1 MLYTAALLSAAML
14 LAGCYSTDT
23 DDDLLSTATLISIY
37 PSTVSVGSAAA
48 TQNVVVTLAPKSKR
62 NLDWSCSVQSAWVTA
77 VREKVPGE
85 STGTVYEDAVVLA
98 FLENTAY
105 KRQTTLTITA
115 SDGTVLEVP
124 VVQKGIYADA
134 YVKAAPESLTFM
146 AENPQPA
153 AVAIDTNMDTFAA
166 VSDSDWCTVVD
177 NGDGTI
183 TVTCTEYG
191 DNTAD
196 RTAEITVTA
205 GTPDTSEARTVIPVT
220 QLRKDVYCYLYG
232 SGVPKYPTREK
243 WGQMTKLSD
252 RVYVDSVY
260 VKNGRFSVY
269 TTEGDTYHLDGAGN
283 LSAAE
288 TDLTV
293 DVAGLRI
300 VTLNLNEKT
309 YSIER
314 ITTPN
319 CLPDSEVA
327 KYATSTYTANG
338 RTKVWM
344 RAGLDWNGGENIGG
358 IKLGSRMVSDA
369 NNVGGYTS
377 NVSSYETVRVS
388 DYDEVESGG
397 KAQGE
402 VEMSAKYGRI
412 YTLTEF
418 LTGTPKAAVELARLL
433 TDWPAEY
440 RPGSTFVDAVGTQI
454 TARVFKSAEMKA
466 VTDDERF
473 FAENPALSAQIQG
486 ICPYGWH
493 IANFRDWYD
502 LAYAALEASRGDG
515 TYPVR
520 EEMLTIAKLVATNAN
535 NVAPWLRTQEG
546 WNSTPARAAGA
557 DAFDFN
563 LYPTGWRL
571 NKNGYGQY
579 GDTAHSWVPLIG
591 SSAKK
596 TWRLNNVKAT
606 SNYWFNDNLD
616 AGNPAVGIRC
626 VKNYKVKK

>member
-85 STGTVYEDAVVLA
+85 STGTVYEDAVVLV

-440 RPGSTFVDAVGTQI
+440 RPGSTFVDAVGNDI
-454 TARVFKSAEMKA
+454 PVSSVKSLASA
-466 VTDDERF
+466 DF
-473 FAENPALSAQIQG
+473 ENTPSLSMQIQG

-493 IANFRDWYD
+493 VANVQDFYD
-502 LAYAALEASRGDG
+502 MLCAAAAAKGVTPNPLSAMIGKWSVPDVLRSAEGWSAAPTRHAAADAFGFDFFPQGRRLFKSGYQYYASRGEMFICHPGGLSSGVYQCWRINALTNNAADLTVST
-515 TYPVR
+515 TYN
-520 EEMLTIAKLVATNAN
+520 I
-535 NVAPWLRTQEG
+535 
-546 WNSTPARAAGA
+546 
-557 DAFDFN
+557 
-563 LYPTGWRL
+563 
-571 NKNGYGQY
+571 
-579 GDTAHSWVPLIG
+579 GDC
-591 SSAKK
+591 SA
-596 TWRLNNVKAT
+596 
-606 SNYWFNDNLD
+606 SF
-616 AGNPAVGIRC
+616 RC
-626 VKNYKVKK
+626 FKNYENF

>member
-85 STGTVYEDAVVLA
+85 STGTVYEDAVVLV

-433 TDWPAEY
+433 TDWPAQY
-440 RPGSTFVDAVGTQI
+440 RPGSTFVDAVGNDI
-454 TARVFKSAEMKA
+454 PVSSVKSLASA
-466 VTDDERF
+466 DF
-473 FAENPALSAQIQG
+473 ENTPSLSMQIQG

-493 IANFRDWYD
+493 VANVQDFYD
-502 LAYAALEASRGDG
+502 MLCAAAAAKGVTPNPLSAMIGKWSVPDVLRSAEGWSAAPTRHAAADAFGFDFFPQGRRLFKSRYQYYASRGEMFICHPGGLSSGVYQCWRINALTNNAADLTVST
-515 TYPVR
+515 TYN
-520 EEMLTIAKLVATNAN
+520 I
-535 NVAPWLRTQEG
+535 
-546 WNSTPARAAGA
+546 
-557 DAFDFN
+557 
-563 LYPTGWRL
+563 
-571 NKNGYGQY
+571 
-579 GDTAHSWVPLIG
+579 GDC
-591 SSAKK
+591 SA
-596 TWRLNNVKAT
+596 
-606 SNYWFNDNLD
+606 SF
-616 AGNPAVGIRC
+616 RC
-626 VKNYKVKK
+626 VKNYENF

>member
-85 STGTVYEDAVVLA
+85 STGTVYEDAVVLV

-433 TDWPAEY
+433 TDWPAQY
-440 RPGSTFVDAVGTQI
+440 RPGSTFVDAVGNDI
-454 TARVFKSAEMKA
+454 PVSSVKSLASA
-466 VTDDERF
+466 DF
-473 FAENPALSAQIQG
+473 ENTPSLSMQIQG

-493 IANFRDWYD
+493 VANVQDFYD
-502 LAYAALEASRGDG
+502 MLCAAAAARGVTPNPLSAMIGKWCVPDVLRSAEGWSAAPTRHAAADAFGFDFFPQGRRLFKSGYQYYASRGEMFICHPGGLSSGVYQCWRINALTNNAADLTVST
-515 TYPVR
+515 TYN
-520 EEMLTIAKLVATNAN
+520 I
-535 NVAPWLRTQEG
+535 
-546 WNSTPARAAGA
+546 
-557 DAFDFN
+557 
-563 LYPTGWRL
+563 
-571 NKNGYGQY
+571 
-579 GDTAHSWVPLIG
+579 GDC
-591 SSAKK
+591 SA
-596 TWRLNNVKAT
+596 
-606 SNYWFNDNLD
+606 SF
-616 AGNPAVGIRC
+616 RC
-626 VKNYKVKK
+626 VKNYENF

>member
-205 GTPDTSEARTVIPVT
+205 GTPDTSEARMVIPVT

-377 NVSSYETVRVS
+377 NLSSYETVRVS

-440 RPGSTFVDAVGTQI
+440 RPGSTFVDAVGNDI
-454 TARVFKSAEMKA
+454 PVSSVKSLASA
-466 VTDDERF
+466 DF
-473 FAENPALSAQIQG
+473 ENTPSLSMQIQG

-493 IANFRDWYD
+493 VANVQDFYD
-502 LAYAALEASRGDG
+502 MLCAAAAAKGVTPNPLSAMIGKWSVPDVLRSAEGWSAAPTRHAAADAFGFDFFPQGRRLFKSGYQYYASRGEMFICHPGGLSSGVYQCWRINALTNNAADLTVST
-515 TYPVR
+515 TYN
-520 EEMLTIAKLVATNAN
+520 I
-535 NVAPWLRTQEG
+535 
-546 WNSTPARAAGA
+546 
-557 DAFDFN
+557 
-563 LYPTGWRL
+563 
-571 NKNGYGQY
+571 
-579 GDTAHSWVPLIG
+579 GDC
-591 SSAKK
+591 SA
-596 TWRLNNVKAT
+596 
-606 SNYWFNDNLD
+606 SF
-616 AGNPAVGIRC
+616 RC
-626 VKNYKVKK
+626 VKNYENF

>member
-1 MLYTAALLSAAML
+1 MLYTAALFSAAML

-440 RPGSTFVDAVGTQI
+440 RPGSTFVDAVGNDI
-454 TARVFKSAEMKA
+454 PVSSVKSLASA
-466 VTDDERF
+466 DF
-473 FAENPALSAQIQG
+473 ENTPSLSMQIQG

-493 IANFRDWYD
+493 VANVQDFYD
-502 LAYAALEASRGDG
+502 MLCAAAAAKGVTPNPLSAMIGKWSVPDVLRSAEGWSAAPTRHAAADAFGFDFFPQGRRLFKSGYQYYASRGEMFICHPGGLSSGVYQCWRINALTNNAADLTVST
-515 TYPVR
+515 TYN
-520 EEMLTIAKLVATNAN
+520 I
-535 NVAPWLRTQEG
+535 
-546 WNSTPARAAGA
+546 
-557 DAFDFN
+557 
-563 LYPTGWRL
+563 
-571 NKNGYGQY
+571 
-579 GDTAHSWVPLIG
+579 GDC
-591 SSAKK
+591 SA
-596 TWRLNNVKAT
+596 
-606 SNYWFNDNLD
+606 SF
-616 AGNPAVGIRC
+616 RC
-626 VKNYKVKK
+626 VKNYENF

>member
-300 VTLNLNEKT
+300 VTLNLTEKT

-377 NVSSYETVRVS
+377 NLSSYETVRVS

-440 RPGSTFVDAVGTQI
+440 RPGSTFVDAVGNDI
-454 TARVFKSAEMKA
+454 PVSSVKSLASA
-466 VTDDERF
+466 DF
-473 FAENPALSAQIQG
+473 ENTPSLSMQIQG

-493 IANFRDWYD
+493 VANVQDFYD
-502 LAYAALEASRGDG
+502 MLCAAAAAKGVTPNPLSAMIGKWSVPDVLRSAEGWSAAPTRHAAADAFGFDFFPQGRRLFKSGYQYYASRGEMFICHPGGLSSGVYQCWRINALTNNAADLTVST
-515 TYPVR
+515 TYN
-520 EEMLTIAKLVATNAN
+520 I
-535 NVAPWLRTQEG
+535 
-546 WNSTPARAAGA
+546 
-557 DAFDFN
+557 
-563 LYPTGWRL
+563 
-571 NKNGYGQY
+571 
-579 GDTAHSWVPLIG
+579 GDC
-591 SSAKK
+591 SA
-596 TWRLNNVKAT
+596 
-606 SNYWFNDNLD
+606 SF
-616 AGNPAVGIRC
+616 RC
-626 VKNYKVKK
+626 VKNYENF

>member
-85 STGTVYEDAVVLA
+85 STGTVYEDAVVLV

-377 NVSSYETVRVS
+377 NLSSYETVRVS

-440 RPGSTFVDAVGTQI
+440 RPGSTFVDAVGNDI
-454 TARVFKSAEMKA
+454 PVSSVKSLASA
-466 VTDDERF
+466 DF
-473 FAENPALSAQIQG
+473 ENTPSLSMQIQG

-493 IANFRDWYD
+493 VANVQDFYD
-502 LAYAALEASRGDG
+502 MLCAAAAAKGVTPNPLSAMIGKWSVPDVLRSAEGWSAAPTRHAAADAFGFDFFPQGRRLFKSGYQYYASRGEMFICHPGGLSSGVYQCWRINALTNNAADLTVST
-515 TYPVR
+515 TYN
-520 EEMLTIAKLVATNAN
+520 I
-535 NVAPWLRTQEG
+535 
-546 WNSTPARAAGA
+546 
-557 DAFDFN
+557 
-563 LYPTGWRL
+563 
-571 NKNGYGQY
+571 
-579 GDTAHSWVPLIG
+579 GDC
-591 SSAKK
+591 SA
-596 TWRLNNVKAT
+596 
-606 SNYWFNDNLD
+606 SF
-616 AGNPAVGIRC
+616 RC
-626 VKNYKVKK
+626 VKNYENF

>member
-433 TDWPAEY
+433 TDWPAQY
-440 RPGSTFVDAVGTQI
+440 RPGSTFVDAVGNDI
-454 TARVFKSAEMKA
+454 PVSSVKSLASA
-466 VTDDERF
+466 DF
-473 FAENPALSAQIQG
+473 ENTPSLSMQIQG

-493 IANFRDWYD
+493 VANVQDFYD
-502 LAYAALEASRGDG
+502 MLCAAAAAKGVTPNPLSAMIGQWSVPDVLRSAEGWSAAPTRHAAADAFGFDFFPQGRRLFKSGYQYYASRGEMFICHPGGLSSGVYQCWRINALTNNAADLTVST
-515 TYPVR
+515 TYN
-520 EEMLTIAKLVATNAN
+520 I
-535 NVAPWLRTQEG
+535 
-546 WNSTPARAAGA
+546 
-557 DAFDFN
+557 
-563 LYPTGWRL
+563 
-571 NKNGYGQY
+571 
-579 GDTAHSWVPLIG
+579 GDC
-591 SSAKK
+591 SA
-596 TWRLNNVKAT
+596 
-606 SNYWFNDNLD
+606 SF
-616 AGNPAVGIRC
+616 RC
-626 VKNYKVKK
+626 VKNYENF

>member
-243 WGQMTKLSD
+243 WGQMTQLSD
-252 RVYVDSVY
+252 RVYVDSVS

-433 TDWPAEY
+433 TDWPAQY
-440 RPGSTFVDAVGTQI
+440 RPGSTFVDAVGNDI
-454 TARVFKSAEMKA
+454 PVSSVKSLASA
-466 VTDDERF
+466 DF
-473 FAENPALSAQIQG
+473 ENTPSLSMQIQG

-493 IANFRDWYD
+493 VANVQDFYD
-502 LAYAALEASRGDG
+502 MLCAAAAAKGVTPNPLSAMIGKWSVPDVLRSAEGWSAAPTRHAAADAFGFDFFPQGRRLFKSGYQYYASRGEMFICHPGGLSSGVYQCWRINALTNNAADLTVST
-515 TYPVR
+515 TYN
-520 EEMLTIAKLVATNAN
+520 I
-535 NVAPWLRTQEG
+535 
-546 WNSTPARAAGA
+546 
-557 DAFDFN
+557 
-563 LYPTGWRL
+563 
-571 NKNGYGQY
+571 
-579 GDTAHSWVPLIG
+579 GDC
-591 SSAKK
+591 SA
-596 TWRLNNVKAT
+596 
-606 SNYWFNDNLD
+606 SF
-616 AGNPAVGIRC
+616 RC
-626 VKNYKVKK
+626 VKNYENF

>member
-48 TQNVVVTLAPKSKR
+48 TQKVVVTLAPKSKR
-62 NLDWSCSVQSAWVTA
+62 NLDWSGSVQSAWVTA

-433 TDWPAEY
+433 TDWPAQY
-440 RPGSTFVDAVGTQI
+440 RPGSTFVDAVGNDI
-454 TARVFKSAEMKA
+454 PVSSVKSLASA
-466 VTDDERF
+466 DF
-473 FAENPALSAQIQG
+473 ENTPSLSMQIQG

-493 IANFRDWYD
+493 VANVQDFYD
-502 LAYAALEASRGDG
+502 MLCAAAAAKGVTPNPLSAMIGKWSVPDVLRSAEGWSAAPTRHAAADAFGFDFFPQGRRLFKSGYQYYASRGEMFICHPGGLSSGVYQCWRINALTNNAADLTVST
-515 TYPVR
+515 TYN
-520 EEMLTIAKLVATNAN
+520 I
-535 NVAPWLRTQEG
+535 
-546 WNSTPARAAGA
+546 
-557 DAFDFN
+557 
-563 LYPTGWRL
+563 
-571 NKNGYGQY
+571 
-579 GDTAHSWVPLIG
+579 GDC
-591 SSAKK
+591 SA
-596 TWRLNNVKAT
+596 
-606 SNYWFNDNLD
+606 SF
-616 AGNPAVGIRC
+616 RC
-626 VKNYKVKK
+626 VKNYENF

>member
-85 STGTVYEDAVVLA
+85 STGTVYEDAVVLV

-433 TDWPAEY
+433 TDWPAQY
-440 RPGSTFVDAVGTQI
+440 RPGSTFVDAVGNDI
-454 TARVFKSAEMKA
+454 PVSSVKSLASA
-466 VTDDERF
+466 DF
-473 FAENPALSAQIQG
+473 ENTPSLSMQIQG

-493 IANFRDWYD
+493 VANVQDFYD
-502 LAYAALEASRGDG
+502 MLCAAAAAKGVTPNPLSAMIGKWSVPDVLRSAEGWSAAPTRHAAADAFGFDFFPQGRRLFKSGYQYYASRGEMVICHPGGLSSGVYQCWRINALTNNAADLTVST
-515 TYPVR
+515 TYN
-520 EEMLTIAKLVATNAN
+520 I
-535 NVAPWLRTQEG
+535 
-546 WNSTPARAAGA
+546 
-557 DAFDFN
+557 
-563 LYPTGWRL
+563 
-571 NKNGYGQY
+571 
-579 GDTAHSWVPLIG
+579 GDC
-591 SSAKK
+591 SA
-596 TWRLNNVKAT
+596 
-606 SNYWFNDNLD
+606 SF
-616 AGNPAVGIRC
+616 RC
-626 VKNYKVKK
+626 VKNYENF

>member
-23 DDDLLSTATLISIY
+23 DDGLLSTATLISIY

-85 STGTVYEDAVVLA
+85 STGTVYEDAVVLV

-377 NVSSYETVRVS
+377 NVSSYETIRVS
-388 DYDEVESGG
+388 DYDEAESGG

-433 TDWPAEY
+433 TDWPAQY
-440 RPGSTFVDAVGTQI
+440 RPGSTFVDAVGNDI
-454 TARVFKSAEMKA
+454 PVSSVKSLASA
-466 VTDDERF
+466 DF
-473 FAENPALSAQIQG
+473 ENTPSLSMQIQG

-493 IANFRDWYD
+493 VANVQDFYD
-502 LAYAALEASRGDG
+502 MLCAAAAAKGVTPNPLSAMIGKWSVPDVLRSAEGWSAAPTRHAAADAFGFDFFPQGRRLFKSGYQYYASRGEMFICHPGGLSSGVYQCWRINALTNNAADLTVST
-515 TYPVR
+515 TYN
-520 EEMLTIAKLVATNAN
+520 I
-535 NVAPWLRTQEG
+535 
-546 WNSTPARAAGA
+546 
-557 DAFDFN
+557 
-563 LYPTGWRL
+563 
-571 NKNGYGQY
+571 
-579 GDTAHSWVPLIG
+579 GDC
-591 SSAKK
+591 SA
-596 TWRLNNVKAT
+596 
-606 SNYWFNDNLD
+606 SF
-616 AGNPAVGIRC
+616 RC
-626 VKNYKVKK
+626 VKNYENF

>member
-377 NVSSYETVRVS
+377 NVSSYESVRVS

-433 TDWPAEY
+433 TDWPAQY
-440 RPGSTFVDAVGTQI
+440 RPGSTFVDAVGNDI
-454 TARVFKSAEMKA
+454 PVSSVKSLASA
-466 VTDDERF
+466 DF
-473 FAENPALSAQIQG
+473 ENTPSLSMQIQG

-493 IANFRDWYD
+493 VANVQDFYD
-502 LAYAALEASRGDG
+502 MLCAAAAAKGVTPNPLSAMIGKWSVPDVLRSAEGWSAAPTRHAAADAFGFDFFPQGRRLFKSGYQYYASRGEMFICHPGGLSSGVYQCWRINALTNNAADLTVST
-515 TYPVR
+515 TYN
-520 EEMLTIAKLVATNAN
+520 I
-535 NVAPWLRTQEG
+535 
-546 WNSTPARAAGA
+546 
-557 DAFDFN
+557 
-563 LYPTGWRL
+563 
-571 NKNGYGQY
+571 
-579 GDTAHSWVPLIG
+579 GDC
-591 SSAKK
+591 SA
-596 TWRLNNVKAT
+596 
-606 SNYWFNDNLD
+606 SF
-616 AGNPAVGIRC
+616 RC
-626 VKNYKVKK
+626 VKNYENF

>member
-85 STGTVYEDAVVLA
+85 STGTVYEDAVVLV

-260 VKNGRFSVY
+260 VKNGRFWVY

-433 TDWPAEY
+433 TDWPAQY
-440 RPGSTFVDAVGTQI
+440 RPGSTFVDAVGNDI
-454 TARVFKSAEMKA
+454 PVSSVKSLASA
-466 VTDDERF
+466 DF
-473 FAENPALSAQIQG
+473 ENTPSLSMQIQG

-493 IANFRDWYD
+493 VANVQDFYD
-502 LAYAALEASRGDG
+502 MLCAAAAAKGVTPNPLSAMIGKWSVPDVLRSAEGWSAAPTRHAAADAFGFDFFPQGRRLFKSGYQYYASRGEMFICHPGGLSSGVYQCWRINALTNNAADLTVST
-515 TYPVR
+515 TYN
-520 EEMLTIAKLVATNAN
+520 I
-535 NVAPWLRTQEG
+535 
-546 WNSTPARAAGA
+546 
-557 DAFDFN
+557 
-563 LYPTGWRL
+563 
-571 NKNGYGQY
+571 
-579 GDTAHSWVPLIG
+579 GDC
-591 SSAKK
+591 SA
-596 TWRLNNVKAT
+596 
-606 SNYWFNDNLD
+606 SF
-616 AGNPAVGIRC
+616 RC
-626 VKNYKVKK
+626 VKNYENF

>member
-1 MLYTAALLSAAML
+1 MKINCYIALVAAALACACNP
-14 LAGCYSTDT
+14 LADT
-23 DDDLLSTATLISIY
+23 DDMDNNVQATRIAFS
-37 PSTVSVGSAAA
+37 PE
-48 TQNVVVTLAPKSKR
+48 VVTLDNAGRNAEEDQGQNVIVTLNPKARRSMA
-62 NLDWSCSVQSAWVTA
+62 WSAETDKTETWCTLTECSVTDADGVTHRGFRITA
-77 VREKVPGE
+77 
-85 STGTVYEDAVVLA
+85 T
-98 FLENTAY
+98 ENTAY

-388 DYDEVESGG
+388 DYDEAESGG

-433 TDWPAEY
+433 TDWPAQY
-440 RPGSTFVDAVGTQI
+440 RPGSTFVDAVGNDI
-454 TARVFKSAEMKA
+454 PVSSVKSLASA
-466 VTDDERF
+466 DF
-473 FAENPALSAQIQG
+473 ENTPSLSMQIQG

-493 IANFRDWYD
+493 VANVQDFYD
-502 LAYAALEASRGDG
+502 MLCAAAAAKGVTPNPLSAMIGKWSVPDVLRSAEGWSAAPTRHAAADAFGFDFFPQGRRLFKSGYQYYASRGEMFICHPGGLSSGVYQCWRINALTNNAADLTVST
-515 TYPVR
+515 TYN
-520 EEMLTIAKLVATNAN
+520 I
-535 NVAPWLRTQEG
+535 
-546 WNSTPARAAGA
+546 
-557 DAFDFN
+557 
-563 LYPTGWRL
+563 
-571 NKNGYGQY
+571 
-579 GDTAHSWVPLIG
+579 GDC
-591 SSAKK
+591 SA
-596 TWRLNNVKAT
+596 
-606 SNYWFNDNLD
+606 SF
-616 AGNPAVGIRC
+616 RC
-626 VKNYKVKK
+626 VKNYENF

>member
-48 TQNVVVTLAPKSKR
+48 TQTVVVTLAPKSKR

-85 STGTVYEDAVVLA
+85 STGTVYEDAVVLV

-433 TDWPAEY
+433 TDWPAQY
-440 RPGSTFVDAVGTQI
+440 RPGSTFVDAVGNDI
-454 TARVFKSAEMKA
+454 PVSSVKSLASA
-466 VTDDERF
+466 DF
-473 FAENPALSAQIQG
+473 ENTPSLSMQIQG

-493 IANFRDWYD
+493 VANVQDFYD
-502 LAYAALEASRGDG
+502 MLCAAAAAKGVTPNPLSAMIGKWSVPDVLRSAEGWSAAPTRHAAADAFGFDFFPQGRRLFKSGYQYYASRGEMFICHPGGLSSGVYQCWRINALTNNAADLTVST
-515 TYPVR
+515 TYN
-520 EEMLTIAKLVATNAN
+520 I
-535 NVAPWLRTQEG
+535 
-546 WNSTPARAAGA
+546 
-557 DAFDFN
+557 
-563 LYPTGWRL
+563 
-571 NKNGYGQY
+571 
-579 GDTAHSWVPLIG
+579 GDC
-591 SSAKK
+591 SA
-596 TWRLNNVKAT
+596 
-606 SNYWFNDNLD
+606 SF
-616 AGNPAVGIRC
+616 RC
-626 VKNYKVKK
+626 VKNYENF

>member
-1 MLYTAALLSAAML
+1 MKTLRMLYTAALLSAAML

-288 TDLTV
+288 IDLTV

-440 RPGSTFVDAVGTQI
+440 RPGSTFVDAVGNDI
-454 TARVFKSAEMKA
+454 PVSSVKSLASA
-466 VTDDERF
+466 DF
-473 FAENPALSAQIQG
+473 ENTPSLSMQIQG

-493 IANFRDWYD
+493 VANVQDFYD
-502 LAYAALEASRGDG
+502 MLCAAAAAKGVTPNPLSAMIGKWSVPDVLRSAEGWSAAPTRHAAADAFGFDFFPQGRRLFKSGYQYYASRGEMFICHPGGLSSGVYQCWRINALTNNAADLTVST
-515 TYPVR
+515 TYN
-520 EEMLTIAKLVATNAN
+520 I
-535 NVAPWLRTQEG
+535 
-546 WNSTPARAAGA
+546 
-557 DAFDFN
+557 
-563 LYPTGWRL
+563 
-571 NKNGYGQY
+571 
-579 GDTAHSWVPLIG
+579 GDC
-591 SSAKK
+591 SA
-596 TWRLNNVKAT
+596 
-606 SNYWFNDNLD
+606 SF
-616 AGNPAVGIRC
+616 RC
-626 VKNYKVKK
+626 VKNYENF

>member
-37 PSTVSVGSAAA
+37 PSTVSVGSAA

-85 STGTVYEDAVVLA
+85 STGTVYEDAVVLV

-433 TDWPAEY
+433 TDWPAQY
-440 RPGSTFVDAVGTQI
+440 RPGSTFVDAVGNDI
-454 TARVFKSAEMKA
+454 PVSSVKSLASA
-466 VTDDERF
+466 DF
-473 FAENPALSAQIQG
+473 ENTPSLSMQIQG

-493 IANFRDWYD
+493 VANVQDFYD
-502 LAYAALEASRGDG
+502 MLCAAAAAKGVTPNPLSAMIGKWCVPDVLRSAEGWSAAPTRHAAADAFGFDFFPQGRRLFKSGYQYYASRGEMFICHPGGLSSGVYQCWRINALTNNAADLTVST
-515 TYPVR
+515 TYN
-520 EEMLTIAKLVATNAN
+520 I
-535 NVAPWLRTQEG
+535 
-546 WNSTPARAAGA
+546 
-557 DAFDFN
+557 
-563 LYPTGWRL
+563 
-571 NKNGYGQY
+571 
-579 GDTAHSWVPLIG
+579 GDC
-591 SSAKK
+591 SA
-596 TWRLNNVKAT
+596 
-606 SNYWFNDNLD
+606 SF
-616 AGNPAVGIRC
+616 RC
-626 VKNYKVKK
+626 VKNYENF

>member
-85 STGTVYEDAVVLA
+85 STGTVYEDAVVLV

-153 AVAIDTNMDTFAA
+153 AVAIDTNIDTFAA

-388 DYDEVESGG
+388 DYDEAESGG

-433 TDWPAEY
+433 TDWPAQY
-440 RPGSTFVDAVGTQI
+440 RPGSTFVDAVGNDI
-454 TARVFKSAEMKA
+454 PVSSVKSLASA
-466 VTDDERF
+466 DF
-473 FAENPALSAQIQG
+473 ENTPSLSMQIQG

-493 IANFRDWYD
+493 VANVQDFYD
-502 LAYAALEASRGDG
+502 MLCAAAAAKGVTPNPLSAMIGKWSVPDVLRSAEGWSAAPTRHAAADAFGFDFFPQGRRLFKSGYQYYASRGEMFICHPGGLSSGVYQCWRINALTNNAADLTVST
-515 TYPVR
+515 TYN
-520 EEMLTIAKLVATNAN
+520 I
-535 NVAPWLRTQEG
+535 
-546 WNSTPARAAGA
+546 
-557 DAFDFN
+557 
-563 LYPTGWRL
+563 
-571 NKNGYGQY
+571 
-579 GDTAHSWVPLIG
+579 GDC
-591 SSAKK
+591 SA
-596 TWRLNNVKAT
+596 
-606 SNYWFNDNLD
+606 SF
-616 AGNPAVGIRC
+616 RC
-626 VKNYKVKK
+626 VKNYENF

>member
-85 STGTVYEDAVVLA
+85 STGTVYEDAVVLV

-397 KAQGE
+397 KALGE

-433 TDWPAEY
+433 TDWPAQY
-440 RPGSTFVDAVGTQI
+440 RPGSTFVDAVGNDI
-454 TARVFKSAEMKA
+454 PVSSVKSLASA
-466 VTDDERF
+466 DF
-473 FAENPALSAQIQG
+473 ENTPSLSMQIQG

-493 IANFRDWYD
+493 VANVQDFYD
-502 LAYAALEASRGDG
+502 MLCAAAAAKGVTPNPLSAMIGKWSVPDVLRSAEGWSAAPTRHAAADAFGFDFFPQGRRLFKSGYQYYASRGEMFICHPGGLSSGVYQCWRINALTNNAADLTVST
-515 TYPVR
+515 TYN
-520 EEMLTIAKLVATNAN
+520 I
-535 NVAPWLRTQEG
+535 
-546 WNSTPARAAGA
+546 
-557 DAFDFN
+557 
-563 LYPTGWRL
+563 
-571 NKNGYGQY
+571 
-579 GDTAHSWVPLIG
+579 GDW
-591 SSAKK
+591 SA
-596 TWRLNNVKAT
+596 
-606 SNYWFNDNLD
+606 SF
-616 AGNPAVGIRC
+616 RC
-626 VKNYKVKK
+626 VKNYENF

>member
-300 VTLNLNEKT
+300 VTLTLNEKT

-440 RPGSTFVDAVGTQI
+440 RPGSTFVDAVGNDI
-454 TARVFKSAEMKA
+454 PVSSVKSLASA
-466 VTDDERF
+466 DF
-473 FAENPALSAQIQG
+473 ENTPSLSMQIQG

-493 IANFRDWYD
+493 VANVQDFYD
-502 LAYAALEASRGDG
+502 MLCAAAAAKGVTPNPLSAMIGKWSVPDVLRSAEGWSAAPTRHAAADAFGFDFFPQGRRLFKSGYQYYASRGEMFICHPGGLSSGVYQCWRINALTNNAADLTVST
-515 TYPVR
+515 TYN
-520 EEMLTIAKLVATNAN
+520 I
-535 NVAPWLRTQEG
+535 
-546 WNSTPARAAGA
+546 
-557 DAFDFN
+557 
-563 LYPTGWRL
+563 
-571 NKNGYGQY
+571 
-579 GDTAHSWVPLIG
+579 GDC
-591 SSAKK
+591 SA
-596 TWRLNNVKAT
+596 
-606 SNYWFNDNLD
+606 SF
-616 AGNPAVGIRC
+616 RC
-626 VKNYKVKK
+626 VKNYENF

>member
-440 RPGSTFVDAVGTQI
+440 RPGSTFVDAVGNDI
-454 TARVFKSAEMKA
+454 PVSSVKSLASA
-466 VTDDERF
+466 DF
-473 FAENPALSAQIQG
+473 ENTPSLSMQIQG

-493 IANFRDWYD
+493 VANVQDFYD
-502 LAYAALEASRGDG
+502 MLCAAAAAKGVTPNPLSAMIGKWSVPDVLRSAEGWSAAPTRHAAADAFGFDFFPQGRRLFKSGYQYYASRGEMFICHPGGLSSGVYQCWRINALTDNAADLTVST
-515 TYPVR
+515 TYN
-520 EEMLTIAKLVATNAN
+520 I
-535 NVAPWLRTQEG
+535 
-546 WNSTPARAAGA
+546 
-557 DAFDFN
+557 
-563 LYPTGWRL
+563 
-571 NKNGYGQY
+571 
-579 GDTAHSWVPLIG
+579 GDC
-591 SSAKK
+591 SA
-596 TWRLNNVKAT
+596 
-606 SNYWFNDNLD
+606 SF
-616 AGNPAVGIRC
+616 RC
-626 VKNYKVKK
+626 VKNYENF

>member
-14 LAGCYSTDT
+14 LASCYSTDT

-85 STGTVYEDAVVLA
+85 STGTVYEDAVVLV

-433 TDWPAEY
+433 TDWPAQY
-440 RPGSTFVDAVGTQI
+440 RPGSTFVDAVGNDI
-454 TARVFKSAEMKA
+454 PVSSVKSLASA
-466 VTDDERF
+466 DF
-473 FAENPALSAQIQG
+473 ENTPSLSMQIQG

-493 IANFRDWYD
+493 VANVQDFYD
-502 LAYAALEASRGDG
+502 MLCAAAAAKGVTPNPLSAMIGKWSVPDVLRSAEGWSAAPTRHAAADAFGFDFFPQGRRLFKSGYQYYASRGEMFICHPGGLSSGVYQCWRINALTNNAADLTVST
-515 TYPVR
+515 TYN
-520 EEMLTIAKLVATNAN
+520 I
-535 NVAPWLRTQEG
+535 
-546 WNSTPARAAGA
+546 
-557 DAFDFN
+557 
-563 LYPTGWRL
+563 
-571 NKNGYGQY
+571 
-579 GDTAHSWVPLIG
+579 GDC
-591 SSAKK
+591 SA
-596 TWRLNNVKAT
+596 
-606 SNYWFNDNLD
+606 SF
-616 AGNPAVGIRC
+616 RC
-626 VKNYKVKK
+626 VKNYENF

>member
-14 LAGCYSTDT
+14 LAGCYSTDI

-62 NLDWSCSVQSAWVTA
+62 NQDWSCSVQSAWVTA

-85 STGTVYEDAVVLA
+85 STGTVYEDAVVLV

-134 YVKAAPESLTFM
+134 YVKVAPESLTFM

-440 RPGSTFVDAVGTQI
+440 RPGSTFVDAVGNDI
-454 TARVFKSAEMKA
+454 PVSSVKSLASA
-466 VTDDERF
+466 DF
-473 FAENPALSAQIQG
+473 ENTPSLSMQIQG

-493 IANFRDWYD
+493 VANVQDFYD
-502 LAYAALEASRGDG
+502 MLCAAAAAKGVTPNPLSAMIGKWCVPDVLRSAEGWSAAPTRHAAADAFGFDFFPQGRRLFKSGYQYYASRGEMFICHPGGLSSGVYQCWRINALTNNAADLTVST
-515 TYPVR
+515 TYN
-520 EEMLTIAKLVATNAN
+520 I
-535 NVAPWLRTQEG
+535 
-546 WNSTPARAAGA
+546 
-557 DAFDFN
+557 
-563 LYPTGWRL
+563 
-571 NKNGYGQY
+571 
-579 GDTAHSWVPLIG
+579 GDC
-591 SSAKK
+591 SA
-596 TWRLNNVKAT
+596 
-606 SNYWFNDNLD
+606 SF
-616 AGNPAVGIRC
+616 RC
-626 VKNYKVKK
+626 VKNYENF

>member
-98 FLENTAY
+98 FLETTAY

-433 TDWPAEY
+433 TDWPAQY
-440 RPGSTFVDAVGTQI
+440 RPGSTFVDAVGNDI
-454 TARVFKSAEMKA
+454 PVSSVKSLASA
-466 VTDDERF
+466 DF
-473 FAENPALSAQIQG
+473 ENTPSLSMQIQG

-493 IANFRDWYD
+493 VANVQDFYD
-502 LAYAALEASRGDG
+502 MLCAAAAAKGVTPNPLSAMIGKWSVPDVLRSAEGWSAAPTRHAAADAFGFDFFPQGRRLFKSGYQYYASRGEMFICHPGGLSSGVYQCWRINALTNNAADLTVST
-515 TYPVR
+515 TYN
-520 EEMLTIAKLVATNAN
+520 I
-535 NVAPWLRTQEG
+535 
-546 WNSTPARAAGA
+546 
-557 DAFDFN
+557 
-563 LYPTGWRL
+563 
-571 NKNGYGQY
+571 
-579 GDTAHSWVPLIG
+579 GDC
-591 SSAKK
+591 SA
-596 TWRLNNVKAT
+596 
-606 SNYWFNDNLD
+606 SF
-616 AGNPAVGIRC
+616 RC
-626 VKNYKVKK
+626 VKNYENF

>member
-412 YTLTEF
+412 YALTEF

-440 RPGSTFVDAVGTQI
+440 RPGSTFVDAVGNDI
-454 TARVFKSAEMKA
+454 PVSSVKSLASA
-466 VTDDERF
+466 DF
-473 FAENPALSAQIQG
+473 ENTPSLSMQIQG

-493 IANFRDWYD
+493 VANVQDFYD
-502 LAYAALEASRGDG
+502 MLCAAAAAKGVTPNPLSAMIGKWSVPDVLRSAEGWSAAPTRHAAADAFGFDFFPQGRRLFKSGYQYYASRGEMFICHPGGLSSGVYQCWRINALTNNAADLTVST
-515 TYPVR
+515 TYN
-520 EEMLTIAKLVATNAN
+520 I
-535 NVAPWLRTQEG
+535 
-546 WNSTPARAAGA
+546 
-557 DAFDFN
+557 
-563 LYPTGWRL
+563 
-571 NKNGYGQY
+571 
-579 GDTAHSWVPLIG
+579 GDC
-591 SSAKK
+591 SA
-596 TWRLNNVKAT
+596 
-606 SNYWFNDNLD
+606 SF
-616 AGNPAVGIRC
+616 RC
-626 VKNYKVKK
+626 VKNYENF

>member
-85 STGTVYEDAVVLA
+85 STGTVYEDAVVLV

-433 TDWPAEY
+433 TDWPAQY
-440 RPGSTFVDAVGTQI
+440 RPGSTFVDAVGNDI
-454 TARVFKSAEMKA
+454 PVSSVKSLASA
-466 VTDDERF
+466 DF
-473 FAENPALSAQIQG
+473 ENTPSLSMQIQG

-493 IANFRDWYD
+493 VANVQDFYD
-502 LAYAALEASRGDG
+502 MLCAAAAAKGVTPNPLSAMIGKWSVPDVLRSAEGWRAATTRHAAADAFGFDFFPQGRRLFKSGYQYYASRGEMFICHPGGLSSGVYQCWRINALTNNAADLTVST
-515 TYPVR
+515 TYN
-520 EEMLTIAKLVATNAN
+520 I
-535 NVAPWLRTQEG
+535 
-546 WNSTPARAAGA
+546 
-557 DAFDFN
+557 
-563 LYPTGWRL
+563 
-571 NKNGYGQY
+571 
-579 GDTAHSWVPLIG
+579 GDC
-591 SSAKK
+591 SA
-596 TWRLNNVKAT
+596 
-606 SNYWFNDNLD
+606 SF
-616 AGNPAVGIRC
+616 RC
-626 VKNYKVKK
+626 VKNYENF

>member
-1 MLYTAALLSAAML
+1 MKTLRMLYTAALLSAAML

-196 RTAEITVTA
+196 RPAEITVTA

-327 KYATSTYTANG
+327 KYANSTYTANG

-433 TDWPAEY
+433 TDWPAQY
-440 RPGSTFVDAVGTQI
+440 RPGSTFVDAVGNDI
-454 TARVFKSAEMKA
+454 PVSSVKSLASA
-466 VTDDERF
+466 DF
-473 FAENPALSAQIQG
+473 ENTPSLSMQIQG

-493 IANFRDWYD
+493 VANVQDFYD
-502 LAYAALEASRGDG
+502 MLCAAAAAKGVTPNPLSAMIGKWSVPDVLRSAEGWSAAPTRHAAADAFGFDFFPQGRRLFKSGYQYYASRGEMFICHPGGLSSGVYQCWRINALTNNAADLTVST
-515 TYPVR
+515 TYN
-520 EEMLTIAKLVATNAN
+520 I
-535 NVAPWLRTQEG
+535 
-546 WNSTPARAAGA
+546 
-557 DAFDFN
+557 
-563 LYPTGWRL
+563 
-571 NKNGYGQY
+571 
-579 GDTAHSWVPLIG
+579 GDC
-591 SSAKK
+591 SA
-596 TWRLNNVKAT
+596 
-606 SNYWFNDNLD
+606 SF
-616 AGNPAVGIRC
+616 RC
-626 VKNYKVKK
+626 VKNYENF

>member
-62 NLDWSCSVQSAWVTA
+62 NLDWSWSVQSAWVTA

-433 TDWPAEY
+433 TDWPAQY
-440 RPGSTFVDAVGTQI
+440 RPGSTFVDAVGNDI
-454 TARVFKSAEMKA
+454 PVSSVKSLASA
-466 VTDDERF
+466 DF
-473 FAENPALSAQIQG
+473 ENTPSLSMQIQG

-493 IANFRDWYD
+493 VANVQDFYD
-502 LAYAALEASRGDG
+502 MLCAAAAAKGVTPNPLSAMIGKWSVPDVLRSAEGWSAAPTRHAAADAFGFDFFPQGRRLFKSGYQYYASRGEMFICHPGGLSSGVYQCWRINALTNNAADLTVST
-515 TYPVR
+515 TYN
-520 EEMLTIAKLVATNAN
+520 I
-535 NVAPWLRTQEG
+535 
-546 WNSTPARAAGA
+546 
-557 DAFDFN
+557 
-563 LYPTGWRL
+563 
-571 NKNGYGQY
+571 
-579 GDTAHSWVPLIG
+579 GDC
-591 SSAKK
+591 SA
-596 TWRLNNVKAT
+596 
-606 SNYWFNDNLD
+606 SF
-616 AGNPAVGIRC
+616 RC
-626 VKNYKVKK
+626 VKNYENF

>member
-314 ITTPN
+314 ITIPN

-440 RPGSTFVDAVGTQI
+440 RPGSTFVDAVGNDI
-454 TARVFKSAEMKA
+454 PVSSVKSLASA
-466 VTDDERF
+466 DF
-473 FAENPALSAQIQG
+473 ENTPSLSMQIQG

-493 IANFRDWYD
+493 VANVQDFYD
-502 LAYAALEASRGDG
+502 MLCAAAAAKGVTPNPLSAMIGKWSVPDVLRSAEGWSAAPTRHAAADAFGFDFFPQGRRLFKSGYQYYASRGEMFICHPGGLSSGVYQCWRINALTNNAADLTVST
-515 TYPVR
+515 TYN
-520 EEMLTIAKLVATNAN
+520 I
-535 NVAPWLRTQEG
+535 
-546 WNSTPARAAGA
+546 
-557 DAFDFN
+557 
-563 LYPTGWRL
+563 
-571 NKNGYGQY
+571 
-579 GDTAHSWVPLIG
+579 GDC
-591 SSAKK
+591 SA
-596 TWRLNNVKAT
+596 
-606 SNYWFNDNLD
+606 SF
-616 AGNPAVGIRC
+616 RC
-626 VKNYKVKK
+626 VKNYENF

>member
-377 NVSSYETVRVS
+377 NLSSYETVRVS

-440 RPGSTFVDAVGTQI
+440 RPGSTFVDAVGNDI
-454 TARVFKSAEMKA
+454 PVSSVKSLASA
-466 VTDDERF
+466 DF
-473 FAENPALSAQIQG
+473 ENTPSLSMQIQG

-493 IANFRDWYD
+493 VANVQDFYD
-502 LAYAALEASRGDG
+502 MLCAAAA
-515 TYPVR
+515 
-520 EEMLTIAKLVATNAN
+520 AKGVTPNPLSAMIGKWSVPD
-535 NVAPWLRTQEG
+535 VLRSAEG
-546 WNSTPARAAGA
+546 WSAAPTRHAAA
-557 DAFDFN
+557 DAFGFDFFPQGRR
-563 LYPTGWRL
+563 LFKSGYQYYASCGEMFICHPGGLSSGVYQCWRINAL
-571 NKNGYGQY
+571 TNNAADLTVSTTYNI
-579 GDTAHSWVPLIG
+579 GDC
-591 SSAKK
+591 SA
-596 TWRLNNVKAT
+596 
-606 SNYWFNDNLD
+606 SF
-616 AGNPAVGIRC
+616 RC
-626 VKNYKVKK
+626 VKNYENF

>member
-433 TDWPAEY
+433 TDWPAQY
-440 RPGSTFVDAVGTQI
+440 RPGSTFVDAVGNDI
-454 TARVFKSAEMKA
+454 PVSSVKSLASA
-466 VTDDERF
+466 DF
-473 FAENPALSAQIQG
+473 ENTPSLSMQIQG

-493 IANFRDWYD
+493 VANVQDFYD
-502 LAYAALEASRGDG
+502 MLCAAAAAKGVTPNPLSAMIGKWSVPDVLRSAEGGVRRRRATRPPMRSDSTSSR
-515 TYPVR
+515 
-520 EEMLTIAKLVATNAN
+520 
-535 NVAPWLRTQEG
+535 
-546 WNSTPARAAGA
+546 RAAGCSSPGISIMLPA
-557 DAFDFN
+557 A
-563 LYPTGWRL
+563 RC
-571 NKNGYGQY
+571 
-579 GDTAHSWVPLIG
+579 
-591 SSAKK
+591 SSAI
-596 TWRLNNVKAT
+596 R
-606 SNYWFNDNLD
+606 
-616 AGNPAVGIRC
+616 AV
-626 VKNYKVKK
+626 

>member
-77 VREKVPGE
+77 IREKVPGE

-440 RPGSTFVDAVGTQI
+440 RPGSTFVDAVGNDI
-454 TARVFKSAEMKA
+454 PVSSVKSLASA
-466 VTDDERF
+466 DF
-473 FAENPALSAQIQG
+473 ENTPSLSMQIQG

-493 IANFRDWYD
+493 VANVQDFYD
-502 LAYAALEASRGDG
+502 MLCAAAAAKGVTPNPLSAMIGKWSVPDVLRSAEGWSAAPTRHAAADAFGFDFFPQGRRLFKSGYQYYASRGEMFICHPGGLSSGVYQCWRINALTNNAADLTVST
-515 TYPVR
+515 TYN
-520 EEMLTIAKLVATNAN
+520 I
-535 NVAPWLRTQEG
+535 
-546 WNSTPARAAGA
+546 
-557 DAFDFN
+557 
-563 LYPTGWRL
+563 
-571 NKNGYGQY
+571 
-579 GDTAHSWVPLIG
+579 GDC
-591 SSAKK
+591 SA
-596 TWRLNNVKAT
+596 
-606 SNYWFNDNLD
+606 SF
-616 AGNPAVGIRC
+616 RC
-626 VKNYKVKK
+626 VKNYENF

>member
-85 STGTVYEDAVVLA
+85 STGTVYEDAVVLV

-433 TDWPAEY
+433 TDWPAQY
-440 RPGSTFVDAVGTQI
+440 RPGSTFVDAVGNDI
-454 TARVFKSAEMKA
+454 PVSSVKSLASA
-466 VTDDERF
+466 DF
-473 FAENPALSAQIQG
+473 ENTPSLSMQIQG

-493 IANFRDWYD
+493 VANVQDFYD
-502 LAYAALEASRGDG
+502 MLCAAAAAKGVTPNPLSAMIGKWCVPDVLRSAEGWSAAPTRHAAADAFGFDFFPQGRRLFKSGYQYYASRGEMFICHPGGLSSGVYQCWRINALTNNAADLTVST
-515 TYPVR
+515 TYN
-520 EEMLTIAKLVATNAN
+520 I
-535 NVAPWLRTQEG
+535 
-546 WNSTPARAAGA
+546 
-557 DAFDFN
+557 
-563 LYPTGWRL
+563 
-571 NKNGYGQY
+571 
-579 GDTAHSWVPLIG
+579 GDC
-591 SSAKK
+591 SA
-596 TWRLNNVKAT
+596 
-606 SNYWFNDNLD
+606 SF
-616 AGNPAVGIRC
+616 RC
-626 VKNYKVKK
+626 VKNF

>member
-23 DDDLLSTATLISIY
+23 DDDLLSTATLISVY

-433 TDWPAEY
+433 TDWPAQY
-440 RPGSTFVDAVGTQI
+440 RPGSTFVDAVGNDI
-454 TARVFKSAEMKA
+454 PVSSVKSLASA
-466 VTDDERF
+466 DF
-473 FAENPALSAQIQG
+473 ENTPSLSMQIQG

-493 IANFRDWYD
+493 VANVQDFYD
-502 LAYAALEASRGDG
+502 MLCAAAAAKGVTPNPLSAMIGKWSVPDVLRSAEGWSAAPTRHAAADAFGFDFFPQGRRLFKSGYQYYASRGEMFICHPGGLSSGVYQCWRINALTNNAADLTVST
-515 TYPVR
+515 TYN
-520 EEMLTIAKLVATNAN
+520 I
-535 NVAPWLRTQEG
+535 
-546 WNSTPARAAGA
+546 
-557 DAFDFN
+557 
-563 LYPTGWRL
+563 
-571 NKNGYGQY
+571 
-579 GDTAHSWVPLIG
+579 GDC
-591 SSAKK
+591 SA
-596 TWRLNNVKAT
+596 
-606 SNYWFNDNLD
+606 SF
-616 AGNPAVGIRC
+616 RC
-626 VKNYKVKK
+626 VKNYENF

>member
-85 STGTVYEDAVVLA
+85 STGTVYEDAVVLV

-433 TDWPAEY
+433 TDWPAQY
-440 RPGSTFVDAVGTQI
+440 RPGSTFVDAVGNDI
-454 TARVFKSAEMKA
+454 PVSSVKSLASA
-466 VTDDERF
+466 DF
-473 FAENPALSAQIQG
+473 ENTPSLSMQIQG

-493 IANFRDWYD
+493 VANVQDFYD
-502 LAYAALEASRGDG
+502 MLCAAAAAKGVTPNPLSTMIGKWSVPDVLRSAEGWSAAPTRHAAADAFGFDFFPQGRRLFKSGYQYYASRGEMFICHPGGLSSGVYQCWRINALTNNAADLTVST
-515 TYPVR
+515 TYN
-520 EEMLTIAKLVATNAN
+520 I
-535 NVAPWLRTQEG
+535 
-546 WNSTPARAAGA
+546 
-557 DAFDFN
+557 
-563 LYPTGWRL
+563 
-571 NKNGYGQY
+571 
-579 GDTAHSWVPLIG
+579 GDC
-591 SSAKK
+591 SA
-596 TWRLNNVKAT
+596 
-606 SNYWFNDNLD
+606 SF
-616 AGNPAVGIRC
+616 RC
-626 VKNYKVKK
+626 VKNYENF

>member
-85 STGTVYEDAVVLA
+85 STGTVYEDAVVLV

-440 RPGSTFVDAVGTQI
+440 RPGSTFVDAVGNDI
-454 TARVFKSAEMKA
+454 PVSSVKSLASA
-466 VTDDERF
+466 DF
-473 FAENPALSAQIQG
+473 ENTPSLSMQIQG

-493 IANFRDWYD
+493 VANVQDFYD
-502 LAYAALEASRGDG
+502 MLCAAAAAKGVTPNPLSAMIGKWSVPDVLRSAEGWSAAPTRHAAADAFGFDFFPQGRRLFKSGYQYYASRGEMFICHPGGLSSGVYQCWRINALTNNAADLTVST
-515 TYPVR
+515 TYN
-520 EEMLTIAKLVATNAN
+520 I
-535 NVAPWLRTQEG
+535 
-546 WNSTPARAAGA
+546 
-557 DAFDFN
+557 
-563 LYPTGWRL
+563 
-571 NKNGYGQY
+571 
-579 GDTAHSWVPLIG
+579 GDC
-591 SSAKK
+591 SA
-596 TWRLNNVKAT
+596 
-606 SNYWFNDNLD
+606 SF
-616 AGNPAVGIRC
+616 RC
-626 VKNYKVKK
+626 VKSYAKF

>member
-62 NLDWSCSVQSAWVTA
+62 NLDWSCSVQSAWMTA

-377 NVSSYETVRVS
+377 NLSSYETVRVS

-440 RPGSTFVDAVGTQI
+440 RPGSTFVDAVGNDI
-454 TARVFKSAEMKA
+454 PVSSVKSLASA
-466 VTDDERF
+466 DF
-473 FAENPALSAQIQG
+473 ENTPSLSMQIQG

-493 IANFRDWYD
+493 VANVQDFYD
-502 LAYAALEASRGDG
+502 MLCAAAAAKGVTPNPLSAMIGKWSVPDVLRSAEGWSAAPTRHAAADAFGFDFFPQGRRLFKSGYQYYASRGEMFICHPGGLSSGVYQCWRINALTNNAADLTVST
-515 TYPVR
+515 TYN
-520 EEMLTIAKLVATNAN
+520 I
-535 NVAPWLRTQEG
+535 
-546 WNSTPARAAGA
+546 
-557 DAFDFN
+557 
-563 LYPTGWRL
+563 
-571 NKNGYGQY
+571 
-579 GDTAHSWVPLIG
+579 GDC
-591 SSAKK
+591 SA
-596 TWRLNNVKAT
+596 
-606 SNYWFNDNLD
+606 SF
-616 AGNPAVGIRC
+616 RC
-626 VKNYKVKK
+626 VKNYENF